1 MKGDIHFLNYILRS
15 YELRNRTRPWWAPI
29 GEQRFID
36 LVESGFYSECRFFRV
51 VPNFVVQIGINGK
64 HQLSVIFSYILHT
77 DTKYDF
83 QVIRIFK
90 DGGEASHSLTTP
102 SSTPMQ
108 GELEVFRK

>member
-1 MKGDIHFLNYILRS
+1 MKDHIHLFNCILRS
-15 YELRNRTRPWWAPI
+15 YKLRNRTRPLWAPI

-64 HQLSVIFSYILHT
+64 HPLSIIFSYILYT

-83 QVIRIFK
+83 QVTQNFK
-90 DGGEASHSLTTP
+90 DSGEASHSLTTP

-108 GELEVFRK
+108 GKLELYRK